1 MLRKFKKSR
10 GALFFVRVYQS
21 HFVQVQNDNNRNS
34 KTKKGRIIMWDN
46 LYLKHAFVTA
56 NWMRT
61 IGITV
66 AAIGAAALCAI
77 FVVKKLGKRGDYD
90 AV

>member
-1 MLRKFKKSR
+1 MWANGF
-10 GALFFVRVYQS
+10 
-21 HFVQVQNDNNRNS
+21 
-34 KTKKGRIIMWDN
+34 MWDN

-77 FVVKKLGKRGDYD
+77 FVVKKFGKRGDYD